1 MNKKSTRIQLPL
13 LIAIIIIE
21 IMPFKNYATISFT
34 VPSEGAKTI
43 NEAVSKAK
51 FGDTIWVKPGV
62 YKEHI
67 NVTSGIILISSE
79 LFKAIIDGKGRG
91 DVVKISYNSSIIGFE
106 IRNGNVGV
114 VSRGQGTSILKCKIY
129 KNRISGIICM
139 GNLPVLE
146 NNIIVYNEG
155 SGIQAIDIISSMNT
169 INHNTIAY
177 NRNNGI
183 VINGSSTVVIENN
196 IITWNFGQGI
206 KTELRLDKVKI
217 THNDIFANRQFKFT
231 LPENN
236 FAFDPLFA
244 EPKRKTM
251 DFSLQSGSPATKR
264 GNDNKDL
271 GALINN

>member
-1 MNKKSTRIQLPL
+1 MTKDAHMNKKNTPIQLPL
-13 LIAIIIIE
+13 VIAILILQ
-21 IMPFKNYATISFT
+21 IMAYKTYANISYT

-67 NVTSGIILISSE
+67 SLTSE
-79 LFKAIIDGKGRG
+79 LHKAVIDGKGRG

-114 VSRGQGTSILKCKIY
+114 VSRGQGTSIQKCKIY

-139 GNLPVLE
+139 GNLPILE

-155 SGIQAIDIISSMNT
+155 SGIQAVDIISGTAS

-183 VINGSSTVVIENN
+183 VISGSSTVTIENN
-196 IITWNFGQGI
+196 IIASNSGQGI
-206 KTELRLDKVKI
+206 KTEIELDKVKI
-217 THNDIFANRQFKFT
+217 THNDLFANRQFKFS

-236 FAFDPLFA
+236 FTYDPLFTA
-244 EPKRKTM
+244 PKRKTM
-251 DFSLQSGSPATKR
+251 NFSLQPESPAIKR
-264 GNDNKDL
+264 GNDNKNL
-271 GALINN
+271 GALLNK

>member
-1 MNKKSTRIQLPL
+1 MTIYNTRIQIHLFIVA
-13 LIAIIIIE
+13 IAILVI
-21 IMPFKNYATISFT
+21 PHNNHANISFT

-51 FGDTIWVKPGV
+51 SGDTIWVKPGV

-67 NVTSGIILISSE
+67 NLTSGITLISSE
-79 LFKAIIDGKGRG
+79 LFKAVIDGRGRG
-91 DVVKISYNSSIIGFE
+91 DVVKISYNSSVIGFE

-114 VSRGQGTSILKCKIY
+114 VSRGPGTAILKCKIH

-139 GNLPVLE
+139 GNLPLLE

-155 SGIQAIDIISSMNT
+155 SGIQAIDIASSMAT

-183 VINGSSTVVIENN
+183 VISGASTVTIENN
-196 IITWNFGQGI
+196 IIVSNSGQGI
-206 KTELRLDKVKI
+206 KTELDPDKVKI
-217 THNDIFANRQFKFT
+217 THNNLFANRQFKFT

-236 FAFDPLFA
+236 FSFDPLFTA
-244 EPKRKTM
+244 PKRKTM
-251 DFSLQSGSPATKR
+251 DFTLQPDSPAQKR
-264 GNDNKDL
+264 GNDNKNL
-271 GALINN
+271 GALLNN

>member
-1 MNKKSTRIQLPL
+1 MNKNNTLIQIHLFI
-13 LIAIIIIE
+13 LIITILII
-21 IMPFKNYATISFT
+21 PYSNYANISFT

-67 NVTSGIILISSE
+67 NLTSGITLISSE
-79 LFKAIIDGKGRG
+79 LFKAIIDGRGRG
-91 DVVKISYNSSIIGFE
+91 DVVKISYNSSIIGFQ

-114 VSRGQGTSILKCKIY
+114 ISRGQGTSILKCKIY

-139 GNLPVLE
+139 GNLPIIE

-155 SGIQAIDIISSMNT
+155 SGIQAVDIISAIAT

-183 VINGSSTVVIENN
+183 VISGSSTVTIENN
-196 IITWNFGQGI
+196 IIASNSGQGI
-206 KTELRLDKVKI
+206 KTELGLDKVKI
-217 THNDIFANRQFKFT
+217 THNDIFANRQFKFS

-236 FAFDPLFA
+236 FTFDPLFTA
-244 EPKRKTM
+244 PKRKTM
-251 DFSLQSGSPATKR
+251 DFTLRPDSPAIKR
-264 GNDNKDL
+264 GNDNKNL
-271 GALINN
+271 GALFNN

>member
-1 MNKKSTRIQLPL
+1 MLIYLLL
-13 LIAIIIIE
+13 LINNIHA
-21 IMPFKNYATISFT
+21 ALSFT

-43 NEAVSKAK
+43 NEALVKAK
-51 FGDTIWVKPGV
+51 SGDTIRVNPGI

-67 NVTSGIILISSE
+67 NLASGITLISTE

-114 VSRGQGTSILKCKIY
+114 IAKGPGTSILKCKIN
-129 KNRISGIICM
+129 KNRISGIICT
-139 GNLPVLE
+139 GNLPTIE

-155 SGIQAIDIISSMNT
+155 SGIQAVDIMSGSSS

-183 VINGSSTVVIENN
+183 IINGSITVTIENN
-196 IITWNFGQGI
+196 IIASNFGQAI
-206 KTELRLDKVKI
+206 RTEVEEKKLRI
-217 THNDIFANRQFKFT
+217 SNNNFYSNRQINFT

-236 FAFDPLFA
+236 FSFDPLFTA
-244 EPKRKTM
+244 PKQKIM
-251 DFSLQSGSPATKR
+251 DFSLHSNSQAIKK
-264 GNDNKDL
+264 GNDNLNL
-271 GALINN
+271 GALLGD